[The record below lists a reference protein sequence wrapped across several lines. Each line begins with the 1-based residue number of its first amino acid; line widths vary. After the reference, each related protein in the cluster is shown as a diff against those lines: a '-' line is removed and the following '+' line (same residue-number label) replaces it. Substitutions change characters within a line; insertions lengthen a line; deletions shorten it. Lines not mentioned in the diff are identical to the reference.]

1 MGSFWIRDR
10 MVSSALAGG
19 FFTTEPPEKPLQNI
33 FMQMAWFWVCL
44 TWDPFLTLP
53 SRGVFRRPNPSDRC
67 SQAPCQLAPNWVW
80 SMKALVGVWRT
91 EGREKLRYFSLS
103 LSVLGDISGSCYLS
117 SLAPALTGNLPQFP
131 LPLGNSRPRAW
142 VASPPPFVPPAWE
155 WRRLPVMVSLWTAS
169 PSLVWLLSFFHLS
182 ALNFLC
188 FKYSEWFLSSWLGT
202 DTKKQKGVWNTNE
215 WGKRI

>member
-1 MGSFWIRDR
+1 MFSGPMSAGSQLGL
-10 MVSSALAGG
+10 VHEGSGG
-19 FFTTEPPEKPLQNI
+19 SLENRREGE
-33 FMQMAWFWVCL
+33 VE
-44 TWDPFLTLP
+44 
-53 SRGVFRRPNPSDRC
+53 VF
-67 SQAPCQLAPNWVW
+67 
-80 SMKALVGVWRT
+80 
-91 EGREKLRYFSLS
+91 LS

-169 PSLVWLLSFFHLS
+169 LSLVWLLSFFHLS

-202 DTKKQKGVWNTNE
+202 DTKKQKGV
-215 WGKRI
+215 